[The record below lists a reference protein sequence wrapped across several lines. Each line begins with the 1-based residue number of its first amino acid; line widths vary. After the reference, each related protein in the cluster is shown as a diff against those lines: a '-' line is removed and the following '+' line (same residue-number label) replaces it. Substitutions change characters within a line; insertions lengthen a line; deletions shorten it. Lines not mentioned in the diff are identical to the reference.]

1 MTQRTI
7 LLFILWTVAI
17 ASQEPNLERK
27 ADLSTTKEWGPHLG
41 ECNLLF
47 KNSCLRIGK
56 CRVSKLED
64 DMENIKMN
72 KGEEYVFTL
81 KQLKRKYPE
90 GDLLSS
96 FY

>member
-41 ECNLLF
+41 ECNL
-47 KNSCLRIGK
+47 K
-56 CRVSKLED
+56 
-64 DMENIKMN
+64 
-72 KGEEYVFTL
+72 T
-81 KQLKRKYPE
+81 
-90 GDLLSS
+90 SS
-96 FY
+96 IV